1 MKVIAGSL
9 AFHADTA
16 VITDV
21 TAFEAEGA
29 KSMYFGGIAE
39 RVQKAAGNVAI
50 YTIGAGVFDGAEGA
64 NGSVAEQEWVA
75 PARPVK
81 VVSSQVIE
89 KSGVNLFK
97 ADVVVAAGRGFAE
110 ESQLSLANDL
120 CDKLG
125 AGLACSRPLTEGVNW
140 LPTERYVGVSGLM
153 LTPKAYIAVGISGQ
167 VQHMVGIMLSLQG
180 KLQADAA
187 DALAVAITHA
197 HVRGSAQRLGV
208 DARTAWGRKGRG
220 SR

>member
-1 MKVIAGSL
+1 MHKLVG
-9 AFHADTA
+9 
-16 VITDV
+16 
-21 TAFEAEGA
+21 
-29 KSMYFGGIAE
+29 K
-39 RVQKAAGNVAI
+39 VAI

-167 VQHMVGIMLSLQG
+167 MQHMVGCNRATTQFAINKDKNAPDIKQSDYGLVGDIKTVLPA
-180 KLQADAA
+180 LVAA
-187 DALAVAITHA
+187 L
-197 HVRGSAQRLGV
+197 
-208 DARTAWGRKGRG
+208 
-220 SR
+220 